1 MAYGGDFYVHRE
13 EEAGA
18 KLTYFQTWP
27 ELINMVYFR
36 VALGLKPSFSLW
48 ESGLLDEA
56 VAKIVEK
63 FPSPS
68 AL

>member
-1 MAYGGDFYVHRE
+1 MWLMATSTYME
-13 EEAGA
+13 EETGA

-27 ELINMVYFR
+27 MVHFR

>member
-1 MAYGGDFYVHRE
+1 MWLMATSTYME

-27 ELINMVYFR
+27 MVHFR